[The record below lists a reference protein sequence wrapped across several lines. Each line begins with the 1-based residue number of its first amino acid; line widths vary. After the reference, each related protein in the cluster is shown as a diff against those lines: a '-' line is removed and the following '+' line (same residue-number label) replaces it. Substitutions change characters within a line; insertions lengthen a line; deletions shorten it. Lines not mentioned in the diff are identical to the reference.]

1 MSFEPTRS
9 REAVERVRDLSLM
22 ARIFLT
28 NAFVIVAA
36 AAILILSPATLSPDA
51 QVQEVVVILAGL
63 TAILVIDLM
72 LLRRAFAPLTR
83 LTAAMARVELL
94 EPGRRV
100 PEYGG
105 ESEVVELTQAFNEML
120 DRLEQERRN
129 SVRRSLAAQEAE
141 RQRVAQELHDE
152 IGQTLTAITLQLGR
166 LARIAPEEVR
176 ADIEEARETARGSLE
191 EVRAISKRLRPEA
204 LDDLGLASALGVL
217 TDRLSDQTGMTI
229 ERRIARGLPALQ
241 PEVELVLYRVAQEAL
256 TNAVRHADASRLTL
270 ALVAGEDDVLLTV
283 VDDGCGLDGAEPGAG
298 VQGMRERALM
308 IGADLELTSPASG
321 GTELRLRAPARRLRP

>member
-1 MSFEPTRS
+1 VSGKRARS
-9 REAVERVRDLSLM
+9 NDAVARVRDLSLM
-22 ARIFLT
+22 RRIFLT
-28 NAFVIVAA
+28 NAFVVVAA

-51 QVQEVVVILAGL
+51 RLQEVAVIVAGL
-63 TAILVIDLM
+63 GAMLLIDLV

-83 LTAAMARVELL
+83 LTAEMHRVELL

-100 PEYGG
+100 PVYGG
-105 ESEVVELTQAFNEML
+105 DSEIVELTRAFNEML

-129 SVRRSLAAQEAE
+129 SVRRSLAAQEGE

-152 IGQTLTAITLQLGR
+152 VGQTLTAITLQLGR

-176 ADIEEARETARGSLE
+176 PDIEEARETARGSLE

-204 LDDLGLASALGVL
+204 LDDLGLTSALGVL
-217 TDRLSDQTGMTI
+217 TDRLSDQTGKTI

-256 TNAVRHADASRLTL
+256 TNAVRHAGASRMTV
-270 ALVAGEDDVLLTV
+270 ALIERGDEVLLTV
-283 VDDGCGLDGAEPGAG
+283 VDDGQGLDGADPGAG
-298 VQGMRERALM
+298 IQGMRERALM
-308 IGADLELTSPASG
+308 IGAELELTSPAGG
-321 GTELRLRAPARRLRP
+321 GTEVSLLAPARRLSP